1 MRTIDLPSSPT
12 SSPWYRPAT
21 IMALLLGAACGGSGG
36 AAPAPRPVVSSPN
49 TVTADEIAST
59 PGESIDRYLNG
70 RVSGVVV
77 TPTADGGITVR
88 IRGATSLQG
97 NNAPLYIVDGTPM
110 DPGPGGALFGINM
123 RDIASIQVLKDAAS
137 LTMYGSRGA
146 NGVIVIKTKREPAPQ

>member
-1 MRTIDLPSSPT
+1 
-12 SSPWYRPAT
+12 
-21 IMALLLGAACGGSGG
+21 MALLLGAACGGSGG
-36 AAPAPRPVVSSPN
+36 AAPAPRPVVASPN
-49 TVTADEIAST
+49 TVTADEIATT

-88 IRGATSLQG
+88 IRGATSLTG

-123 RDIASIQVLKDAAS
+123 HDIASIQVLKDPAS

-146 NGVIVIKTKREPAPQ
+146 NGVIVIKTKRSAAPQ